1 MEGRDFIAVE
11 LGAHLIDFFS
21 PDAMFPTDAAA
32 NFNAEFEDL
41 PTKVITLTLPEDIA
55 GEYTVT
61 LKSGGE
67 VLEERKIVSG
77 TVSTQFEVSGE
88 GIVKY
93 EFWIAGNLYMKES
106 VDFSE
111 DE

>member
-41 PTKVITLTLPEDIA
+41 PTQLFRA
-55 GEYTVT
+55 GKFTGFVGIEKDSRVNVAI
-61 LKSGGE
+61 SGMKD
-67 VLEERKIVSG
+67 V
-77 TVSTQFEVSGE
+77 
-88 GIVKY
+88 
-93 EFWIAGNLYMKES
+93 GNT
-106 VDFSE
+106 
-111 DE
+111 